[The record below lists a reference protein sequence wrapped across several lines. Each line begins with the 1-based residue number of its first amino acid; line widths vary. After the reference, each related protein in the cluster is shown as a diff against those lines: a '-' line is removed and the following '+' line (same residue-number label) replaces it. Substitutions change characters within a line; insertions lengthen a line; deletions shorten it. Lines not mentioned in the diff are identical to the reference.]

1 MPLAKARKLA
11 TEKNIAGD
19 AFRFL
24 IAGGFNVL
32 LTLCVYQFCLLA
44 WNHNISYSISWAV
57 GLVYLVVVYP
67 SRVFPGGKTSPGKAL
82 IVVCSYL
89 LVFSASLWSLNEIVG
104 AGINERLAIF
114 FVLAISTVLNFI
126 SMRIVY
132 RII

>member
-11 TEKNIAGD
+11 ADKNVAGD

-32 LTLCVYQFCLLA
+32 LTLGVYQLCLLV
-44 WNHNISYSISWAV
+44 WNHNISYSMSWAV
-57 GLVYLVVVYP
+57 GLVYLVLVYP
-67 SRVFPGGKTSPGKAL
+67 NKVFPGGRSSPGKAL
-82 IVVCSYL
+82 VVVCSYL
-89 LVFSASLWSLNEIVG
+89 LVFSASLWSLNQIVG
-104 AGINERLAIF
+104 LGVNERLAIF

-132 RII
+132 RFI